1 MKKTVVITGIT
12 LAVILLAMGC
22 SNPTS
27 GSGTPGGN
35 LGTGPLTLKGTI
47 REEVD
52 PTMQNPNYS
61 YPLKN
66 ANGTLTASTG
76 GTAEISGG
84 SFEIEVE
91 EPTPTVSVS
100 TALGAFF
107 SAWANVEDDNGSAKV
122 DWLDLTTSG
131 AIGTGEISK
140 KKIQISVSGGG
151 YTGSLQTVFYFYVD
165 ADVTITGG
173 EATDSGTV
181 YKAFTLN
188 FKEGWNAVFWK
199 DSFTAT
205 SGTVTLSVSNPDLYW
220 VFDD

>member
-1 MKKTVVITGIT
+1 MKKTVFITGIT
-12 LAVILLAMGC
+12 LAVVLLAMGC
-22 SNPTS
+22 SNPTG

-52 PTMQNPNYS
+52 PSMQNPNYS
-61 YPLKN
+61 YPTKN

-76 GTAEISGG
+76 GTATITNG

-91 EPTPTVSVS
+91 EPTPATPIAAIEASFLS
-100 TALGAFF
+100 D
-107 SAWANVEDDNGSAKV
+107 WANVTDDNSSAKV
-122 DWLDLTTSG
+122 EVLELTTSG

-140 KKIQISVSGGG
+140 QRSQFSISS
-151 YTGSLQTVFYFYVD
+151 YTGSFQEVVFFYVD
-165 ADVTITGG
+165 ADVTVTGEQIT
-173 EATDSGTV
+173 DVDTV

-188 FKEGWNAVFWK
+188 LKEGWNAVCMK
-199 DSFTAT
+199 DTFTAT
-205 SGTVTLSVSNPDLYW
+205 SETVTLSVSNPDLYW